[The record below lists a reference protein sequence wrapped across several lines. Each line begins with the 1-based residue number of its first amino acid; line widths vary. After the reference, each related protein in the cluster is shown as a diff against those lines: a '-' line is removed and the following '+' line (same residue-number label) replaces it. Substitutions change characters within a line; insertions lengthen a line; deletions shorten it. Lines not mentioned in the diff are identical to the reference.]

1 MTGRNKSF
9 TLITILFLTS
19 LFLTMGYIY
28 IEDTKHLLMSEAK
41 IHIKEVAVQGSQLAQ
56 RQIEKDLDVL
66 NIFSNYYASNP
77 DIPNEEKMKNLLDE
91 MENQKFYTMAIV
103 DINGNAENTK
113 GDKFSVKDREFFK
126 NSIKGKKYVS
136 SPYVDEVNKSIKKIA
151 ISVPL
156 LNNDKVV
163 GVLYCTYNINT
174 LMKLINISF
183 YENNSI
189 SYVVKNN
196 GTIILHPQ
204 GDSLSKN
211 IYKLLKQDNDIQE
224 VNRLKKELQEN
235 KTGATVLNMLEERRY
250 LGYATMDN
258 GNSENNY
265 IKDWNLIFSI
275 PETVVFS
282 NSKQIINR
290 AVYAVLSIV
299 LIFIAII
306 FYIIYIKKSN
316 EKEIL
321 SLAYEDK
328 VTYIGNQNKFYREC
342 SKYLLDKPSL
352 NYIIVYFDI
361 NNFKMINDTFGYE
374 FGDNLLIT
382 IAKALKEEL
391 TEGEVYAR
399 LSSDYFAIFCDY
411 KNGRNKIIRKL
422 DNIRSNIESNL
433 SIVFEISLCVG
444 IYFVEEG
451 EVDIQKAVNKANM
464 ARSVAK
470 GKNINYA
477 IYNEDVRNKLSEES
491 MILDDIKIALV
502 KNQFEVYYQPK
513 FSLVTGEM
521 IGSEALIRWNHP
533 EHGFISPAVFIP
545 IAEKSKLILKIGRFV
560 FERVCNDLYEWKKQ
574 GKKIVPVSVNL
585 SRVELYQPDI
595 VKFINKTIKMYNLSS
610 DFIEIEITETVAINE
625 LNILKNVL
633 KNVLNEL
640 RTYGFSISMDDFGTG
655 YSSISCLRDMP
666 IDILKLDKSFLGGIE
681 HDERSRNIAKSIVSL
696 AKSLDLVV
704 IIEGVESKEQA
715 ELMKQFGCDLVQ
727 GFYFARP
734 MPAKNFLDL
743 L

>member
-595 VKFINKTIKMYNLSS
+595 VKFINKIIKMYNLSS

-625 LNILKNVL
+625 LNIL

>member
-189 SYVVKNN
+189 SYVVKND

-211 IYKLLKQDNDIQE
+211 IYKLLEQDNDIQE

-299 LIFIAII
+299 LIFVAII

-328 VTYIGNQNKFYREC
+328 VTYIGNQNKFYREY

-633 KNVLNEL
+633 NEL

>member
-41 IHIKEVAVQGSQLAQ
+41 IHIKEVVVQGSQLAQ

-66 NIFSNYYASNP
+66 NIFSNYYALNP

-136 SPYVDEVNKSIKKIA
+136 SPYVDEVNKSIKKIT

-174 LMKLINISF
+174 LMKLINVSF

-189 SYVVKNN
+189 SYVVRND

-204 GDSLSKN
+204 EDSLSKN
-211 IYKLLKQDNDIQE
+211 IYKLLKQDNDIRE
-224 VNRLKKELQEN
+224 INRLKKELQEN

-282 NSKQIINR
+282 NSEQIINR
-290 AVYAVLSIV
+290 AIYAVLFII

-328 VTYIGNQNKFYREC
+328 VTHIGNQNKFYREC

-411 KNGRNKIIRKL
+411 KNGKNKLIRKI
-422 DNIRSNIESNL
+422 DSIRNNIESNL

-533 EHGFISPAVFIP
+533 EHGFISPVVFIP
-545 IAEKSKLILKIGRFV
+545 ITEKSKLILKIGRFV
-560 FERVCNDLYEWKKQ
+560 FERVCNDLSEWKKQ
-574 GKKIVPVSVNL
+574 GKKIVPVSINL

-595 VKFINKTIKMYNLSS
+595 VKFINKTIQMYKLSS
-610 DFIEIEITETVAINE
+610 DLIEIEITETVAINE

-633 KNVLNEL
+633 NEL
-640 RTYGFSISMDDFGTG
+640 RKYGFSISMDDFGTG

-666 IDILKLDKSFLGGIE
+666 IDILKLDKSFLNGIE

>member
-163 GVLYCTYNINT
+163 GVLCCTYNINT

-189 SYVVKNN
+189 SYVVKND

-211 IYKLLKQDNDIQE
+211 IYKLLEQDNDIQE

-299 LIFIAII
+299 LIFVAII

-633 KNVLNEL
+633 NEL

>member
-189 SYVVKNN
+189 SYVVKND

-265 IKDWNLIFSI
+265 IKDWNLIFLI

-290 AVYAVLSIV
+290 AVYAVLFIV

-633 KNVLNEL
+633 NEL

-666 IDILKLDKSFLGGIE
+666 IDILKLDKSFLDGIE

>member
-77 DIPNEEKMKNLLDE
+77 DIPNEEKMKNLLNE

-189 SYVVKNN
+189 SYVVKND

-211 IYKLLKQDNDIQE
+211 IYKLLEQDNDIQE

-299 LIFIAII
+299 LIFVAII

-342 SKYLLDKPSL
+342 SKYLLDKPFL

-560 FERVCNDLYEWKKQ
+560 FERVCNDLSEWKKQ

-595 VKFINKTIKMYNLSS
+595 VKFINKTIQMYNLSS

-633 KNVLNEL
+633 NEL
-640 RTYGFSISMDDFGTG
+640 RKHGFSISMDDFGTG

>member
-513 FSLVTGEM
+513 FSFVTGEM

-633 KNVLNEL
+633 NEL

>member
-1 MTGRNKSF
+1 
-9 TLITILFLTS
+9 
-19 LFLTMGYIY
+19 
-28 IEDTKHLLMSEAK
+28 
-41 IHIKEVAVQGSQLAQ
+41 
-56 RQIEKDLDVL
+56 
-66 NIFSNYYASNP
+66 
-77 DIPNEEKMKNLLDE
+77 
-91 MENQKFYTMAIV
+91 
-103 DINGNAENTK
+103 
-113 GDKFSVKDREFFK
+113 
-126 NSIKGKKYVS
+126 
-136 SPYVDEVNKSIKKIA
+136 
-151 ISVPL
+151 
-156 LNNDKVV
+156 
-163 GVLYCTYNINT
+163 
-174 LMKLINISF
+174 
-183 YENNSI
+183 
-189 SYVVKNN
+189 
-196 GTIILHPQ
+196 
-204 GDSLSKN
+204 
-211 IYKLLKQDNDIQE
+211 
-224 VNRLKKELQEN
+224 
-235 KTGATVLNMLEERRY
+235 
-250 LGYATMDN
+250 
-258 GNSENNY
+258 
-265 IKDWNLIFSI
+265 
-275 PETVVFS
+275 
-282 NSKQIINR
+282 
-290 AVYAVLSIV
+290 
-299 LIFIAII
+299 
-306 FYIIYIKKSN
+306 
-316 EKEIL
+316 
-321 SLAYEDK
+321 EDK
-328 VTYIGNQNKFYREC
+328 VTHIGNQNKFYREC

-391 TEGEVYAR
+391 TEGEVFAR

-422 DNIRSNIESNL
+422 DSIRNNIESNL

-444 IYFVEEG
+444 IYFVEED

-513 FSLVTGEM
+513 FSLVNGEM

-560 FERVCNDLYEWKKQ
+560 FEKVCTDLSEWKKQ

-595 VKFINKTIKMYNLSS
+595 VKFINKTIQMYNLSS
-610 DFIEIEITETVAINE
+610 DLIEIEITETVAINE

-633 KNVLNEL
+633 NEL
-640 RTYGFSISMDDFGTG
+640 RKYGFSISMDDFGTG

-666 IDILKLDKSFLGGIE
+666 IDILKLDKSFLDGIE

>member
-136 SPYVDEVNKSIKKIA
+136 RPYVDEVNKSIKKIA

-189 SYVVKNN
+189 SYVVKND

-211 IYKLLKQDNDIQE
+211 IYKLLEQDNDIQE

-633 KNVLNEL
+633 NEL

>member
-189 SYVVKNN
+189 SYVVKND

-211 IYKLLKQDNDIQE
+211 IYKLLEQDNDIQE

-299 LIFIAII
+299 LIFVAII

-633 KNVLNEL
+633 NEL

-715 ELMKQFGCDLVQ
+715 ELMKQFGSDLVQ

>member
-9 TLITILFLTS
+9 TLIIILFLTS

-41 IHIKEVAVQGSQLAQ
+41 IHIKEVAIQGSQLAQ

-174 LMKLINISF
+174 LMKLINVSF

-189 SYVVKNN
+189 SYVVKND

-204 GDSLSKN
+204 GDRLSKN

-265 IKDWNLIFSI
+265 IKNWNLIFSI

-282 NSKQIINR
+282 NSEQIINR
-290 AVYAVLSIV
+290 AIYAVLFIV

-306 FYIIYIKKSN
+306 FYINYIKKSN

-422 DNIRSNIESNL
+422 DSIRNNIESNL

-513 FSLVTGEM
+513 FSLVNGEM

-560 FERVCNDLYEWKKQ
+560 FERVCTDLSEWKKQ

-595 VKFINKTIKMYNLSS
+595 VKFINKTIQMYNLSS
-610 DFIEIEITETVAINE
+610 DLIEIEITETVAINE
-625 LNILKNVL
+625 LNILKNI
-633 KNVLNEL
+633 LNEL
-640 RTYGFSISMDDFGTG
+640 RKYGFSISMDDFGTG

-666 IDILKLDKSFLGGIE
+666 IDILKLDKSFLDGIE
-681 HDERSRNIAKSIVSL
+681 LDERSRNIAKSIVSL

>member
-189 SYVVKNN
+189 SYVVKND

-211 IYKLLKQDNDIQE
+211 IYKLLEQDNDIQE

-299 LIFIAII
+299 LIFVAII

-342 SKYLLDKPSL
+342 SKYLLDKPSF

-633 KNVLNEL
+633 NEL

>member
-136 SPYVDEVNKSIKKIA
+136 RPYVDEVNKSIKKIA

-189 SYVVKNN
+189 SYVVKND

-211 IYKLLKQDNDIQE
+211 IYKLLEQDNDIQE

-299 LIFIAII
+299 LIFVAII

-533 EHGFISPAVFIP
+533 EHGFISPSVFIP

-560 FERVCNDLYEWKKQ
+560 FERVCNDLSEWKKQ

-595 VKFINKTIKMYNLSS
+595 VKFINKTIQMYNLSS

-633 KNVLNEL
+633 NEL
-640 RTYGFSISMDDFGTG
+640 RKHGFSISMDDFGTG

>member
-1 MTGRNKSF
+1 
-9 TLITILFLTS
+9 
-19 LFLTMGYIY
+19 
-28 IEDTKHLLMSEAK
+28 
-41 IHIKEVAVQGSQLAQ
+41 
-56 RQIEKDLDVL
+56 
-66 NIFSNYYASNP
+66 
-77 DIPNEEKMKNLLDE
+77 
-91 MENQKFYTMAIV
+91 
-103 DINGNAENTK
+103 
-113 GDKFSVKDREFFK
+113 
-126 NSIKGKKYVS
+126 
-136 SPYVDEVNKSIKKIA
+136 
-151 ISVPL
+151 
-156 LNNDKVV
+156 
-163 GVLYCTYNINT
+163 
-174 LMKLINISF
+174 
-183 YENNSI
+183 
-189 SYVVKNN
+189 
-196 GTIILHPQ
+196 
-204 GDSLSKN
+204 
-211 IYKLLKQDNDIQE
+211 
-224 VNRLKKELQEN
+224 
-235 KTGATVLNMLEERRY
+235 
-250 LGYATMDN
+250 
-258 GNSENNY
+258 
-265 IKDWNLIFSI
+265 
-275 PETVVFS
+275 
-282 NSKQIINR
+282 
-290 AVYAVLSIV
+290 
-299 LIFIAII
+299 
-306 FYIIYIKKSN
+306 
-316 EKEIL
+316 
-321 SLAYEDK
+321 DK
-328 VTYIGNQNKFYREC
+328 VTHIGNQNKFYREC

-391 TEGEVYAR
+391 TEGEVFAR

-422 DNIRSNIESNL
+422 DSIRNNIESNL

-444 IYFVEEG
+444 IYFVEED

-513 FSLVTGEM
+513 FSLVNGEM

-560 FERVCNDLYEWKKQ
+560 FEKVCTDLSEWKKQ

-595 VKFINKTIKMYNLSS
+595 VKFINKTIQMYNLSS
-610 DFIEIEITETVAINE
+610 DLIEIEITETVAINE

-633 KNVLNEL
+633 NEL
-640 RTYGFSISMDDFGTG
+640 RKYGFSISMDDFGTG

-666 IDILKLDKSFLGGIE
+666 IDILKLDKSFLDGIE

>member
-342 SKYLLDKPSL
+342 SKYPLDKPSL

-633 KNVLNEL
+633 NEL

>member
-1 MTGRNKSF
+1 
-9 TLITILFLTS
+9 
-19 LFLTMGYIY
+19 
-28 IEDTKHLLMSEAK
+28 MSEAK

-633 KNVLNEL
+633 NEL

>member
-136 SPYVDEVNKSIKKIA
+136 SPYVDEVNKSIKKIT

-174 LMKLINISF
+174 LMKLINVSF

-189 SYVVKNN
+189 SYVVRND

-204 GDSLSKN
+204 EDSLSKN
-211 IYKLLKQDNDIQE
+211 IYKLLKQDNDIRE
-224 VNRLKKELQEN
+224 INRLKKELQEN

-282 NSKQIINR
+282 NSEQIINR
-290 AVYAVLSIV
+290 AIYAVLFII

-328 VTYIGNQNKFYREC
+328 VTHIGNQNKFYREC

-560 FERVCNDLYEWKKQ
+560 FERVCNDLSEWKKQ
-574 GKKIVPVSVNL
+574 GKKIVPVSINL

-595 VKFINKTIKMYNLSS
+595 VKFINKTIQMYNLSS
-610 DFIEIEITETVAINE
+610 DLIEIEITETVAINE

-633 KNVLNEL
+633 NEL
-640 RTYGFSISMDDFGTG
+640 RKYGFSISMDDFGTG

-666 IDILKLDKSFLGGIE
+666 IDILKLDKSFLNGIE

>member
-77 DIPNEEKMKNLLDE
+77 DIPNEEKMKNLLNE

-189 SYVVKNN
+189 SYVVKND

-211 IYKLLKQDNDIQE
+211 IYKLLEQDNDIQE

-275 PETVVFS
+275 LETVVFS

-299 LIFIAII
+299 LIFVAII

-560 FERVCNDLYEWKKQ
+560 FERVCNDLSEWKKQ

-595 VKFINKTIKMYNLSS
+595 VKFINKTIQMYNLSS

-633 KNVLNEL
+633 NEL
-640 RTYGFSISMDDFGTG
+640 RKHGFSISMDDFGTG

>member
-103 DINGNAENTK
+103 DISGNAENTK

-633 KNVLNEL
+633 NEL

>member
-9 TLITILFLTS
+9 TLIIILFLTS

-28 IEDTKHLLMSEAK
+28 IEDTKHLLISEAK
-41 IHIKEVAVQGSQLAQ
+41 IHIKEVAIQGSQLAQ

-174 LMKLINISF
+174 LMKLINVSF

-189 SYVVKNN
+189 SYVVRND

-204 GDSLSKN
+204 EDSLSKN

-235 KTGATVLNMLEERRY
+235 KTGATVLNMLEEGRY

-282 NSKQIINR
+282 NSEQIINR
-290 AVYAVLSIV
+290 AIYAVLFTV
-299 LIFIAII
+299 LVFIAII

-422 DNIRSNIESNL
+422 DSIRNNIESNL

-444 IYFVEEG
+444 IYFVEED

-513 FSLVTGEM
+513 FSLVNGEM

-560 FERVCNDLYEWKKQ
+560 FERVCTDLSEWKKQ

-595 VKFINKTIKMYNLSS
+595 VKFINKTIQMYNLSS
-610 DFIEIEITETVAINE
+610 DLIEIEITETVAINE

-633 KNVLNEL
+633 NEL
-640 RTYGFSISMDDFGTG
+640 RKYGFSISMDDFGTG

-666 IDILKLDKSFLGGIE
+666 IDILKLDKSFLDGIE
-681 HDERSRNIAKSIVSL
+681 DDERSRNIAKSIVSL

>member
-189 SYVVKNN
+189 SYVVKND

-211 IYKLLKQDNDIQE
+211 IYKLLEQDNDIQE

-299 LIFIAII
+299 LIFVAII

-533 EHGFISPAVFIP
+533 EPGFISPAVFIP

-625 LNILKNVL
+625 LNIL

>member
-174 LMKLINISF
+174 LMKLINVSF

-189 SYVVKNN
+189 SYVVRND

-204 GDSLSKN
+204 EDSLSKN
-211 IYKLLKQDNDIQE
+211 IYKLLKQDNDIRE
-224 VNRLKKELQEN
+224 INRLKKELQEN

-282 NSKQIINR
+282 NSEQIINR
-290 AVYAVLSIV
+290 AIYAVLFII

-328 VTYIGNQNKFYREC
+328 VTHIGNQNKFYREC

-411 KNGRNKIIRKL
+411 KNGKNKLIRKI
-422 DNIRSNIESNL
+422 DSIRNNIESNL

-560 FERVCNDLYEWKKQ
+560 FERVCNDLSEWKKQ
-574 GKKIVPVSVNL
+574 GKKIVPVSINL

-595 VKFINKTIKMYNLSS
+595 VKFINKTIQMYNLSS
-610 DFIEIEITETVAINE
+610 DLIEIEITETVAINE

-633 KNVLNEL
+633 NEL
-640 RTYGFSISMDDFGTG
+640 RKYGFSISMDDFGTG

-666 IDILKLDKSFLGGIE
+666 IDILKLDKSFLNGIE

>member
-9 TLITILFLTS
+9 TLIIILFLTS

-41 IHIKEVAVQGSQLAQ
+41 IHIKEVAIQGSQLAQ

-174 LMKLINISF
+174 LMKLINVSF

-189 SYVVKNN
+189 SYVVKND

-204 GDSLSKN
+204 GDRLSKN

-265 IKDWNLIFSI
+265 IKNWNLIFSI

-282 NSKQIINR
+282 NSEQIINR
-290 AVYAVLSIV
+290 AIYAVLFIV

-306 FYIIYIKKSN
+306 FYINYIKKSN

-411 KNGRNKIIRKL
+411 KHGRNTIISQL
-422 DNIRSNIESNL
+422 DSIRHTIESNM

-513 FSLVTGEM
+513 FSLVNGEM

-560 FERVCNDLYEWKKQ
+560 FERVCTDLSEWKKQ

-595 VKFINKTIKMYNLSS
+595 VKFINKTIQMYNLSS
-610 DFIEIEITETVAINE
+610 DLIEIEITETVAINE
-625 LNILKNVL
+625 LNILKNI
-633 KNVLNEL
+633 LNEL
-640 RTYGFSISMDDFGTG
+640 RKYGFSISMDDFGTG

-666 IDILKLDKSFLGGIE
+666 IDILKLDKSFLDGIE

>member
-275 PETVVFS
+275 PETVVFG

-633 KNVLNEL
+633 NEL

>member
-136 SPYVDEVNKSIKKIA
+136 SPYVDEVNKSIKKIT

-174 LMKLINISF
+174 LMKLINVSF

-189 SYVVKNN
+189 SYVVRND

-204 GDSLSKN
+204 EDSLSKN
-211 IYKLLKQDNDIQE
+211 IYKLLKQDNDIRE
-224 VNRLKKELQEN
+224 INRLKKELQEN

-282 NSKQIINR
+282 NSEQIINR
-290 AVYAVLSIV
+290 AIYAVLFII

-328 VTYIGNQNKFYREC
+328 VTHIGNQNKFYREC

-411 KNGRNKIIRKL
+411 KNGKNKLIRKI
-422 DNIRSNIESNL
+422 DSIRNNIESNL

-521 IGSEALIRWNHP
+521 IGSETLIRWNHP

-560 FERVCNDLYEWKKQ
+560 FERVCNDLSEWKKQ
-574 GKKIVPVSVNL
+574 GKKIVPVSINL

-595 VKFINKTIKMYNLSS
+595 VKFINKTIQMYNLSS
-610 DFIEIEITETVAINE
+610 DLIEIEITETVAINE

-633 KNVLNEL
+633 NEL
-640 RTYGFSISMDDFGTG
+640 RKYGFSISMDDFGTG

-666 IDILKLDKSFLGGIE
+666 IDILKLDKSFLNGIE

>member
-189 SYVVKNN
+189 SYVVKND

-211 IYKLLKQDNDIQE
+211 IYKLLEQDNDIQE

-299 LIFIAII
+299 LIFVAII

-513 FSLVTGEM
+513 FPLVTGEM

-633 KNVLNEL
+633 NEL

>member
-1 MTGRNKSF
+1 
-9 TLITILFLTS
+9 
-19 LFLTMGYIY
+19 
-28 IEDTKHLLMSEAK
+28 
-41 IHIKEVAVQGSQLAQ
+41 
-56 RQIEKDLDVL
+56 
-66 NIFSNYYASNP
+66 
-77 DIPNEEKMKNLLDE
+77 
-91 MENQKFYTMAIV
+91 MEF
-103 DINGNAENTK
+103 D
-113 GDKFSVKDREFFK
+113 
-126 NSIKGKKYVS
+126 
-136 SPYVDEVNKSIKKIA
+136 
-151 ISVPL
+151 
-156 LNNDKVV
+156 
-163 GVLYCTYNINT
+163 
-174 LMKLINISF
+174 
-183 YENNSI
+183 
-189 SYVVKNN
+189 
-196 GTIILHPQ
+196 
-204 GDSLSKN
+204 
-211 IYKLLKQDNDIQE
+211 
-224 VNRLKKELQEN
+224 
-235 KTGATVLNMLEERRY
+235 
-250 LGYATMDN
+250 
-258 GNSENNY
+258 
-265 IKDWNLIFSI
+265 FSI

-282 NSKQIINR
+282 NSEKIINR
-290 AVYAVLSIV
+290 AIYAVLFII

-328 VTYIGNQNKFYREC
+328 VTHIGNQNKFYREC

-391 TEGEVYAR
+391 TEGEVFAR

-422 DNIRSNIESNL
+422 DSIRNNIESNL

-444 IYFVEEG
+444 IYFVEED

-513 FSLVTGEM
+513 FSLVNGEM

-560 FERVCNDLYEWKKQ
+560 FEKVCTDLSEWKKQ

-595 VKFINKTIKMYNLSS
+595 VKFINKTIQMYNLSS
-610 DFIEIEITETVAINE
+610 DLIEIEITETVAINE

-633 KNVLNEL
+633 NEL
-640 RTYGFSISMDDFGTG
+640 RKYGFSISMDDFGTG

-666 IDILKLDKSFLGGIE
+666 IDILKLDKSFLDGIE

-734 MPAKNFLDL
+734 MPAKNF
-743 L
+743 

>member
-189 SYVVKNN
+189 SYVVKND

-211 IYKLLKQDNDIQE
+211 IYKLLEQDNDIQE

-265 IKDWNLIFSI
+265 IRDWNLIFSI

-464 ARSVAK
+464 DRSVAK

-560 FERVCNDLYEWKKQ
+560 FERVCNDLSEWKKQ

-595 VKFINKTIKMYNLSS
+595 VKFINKTIQMYNLSS

-633 KNVLNEL
+633 NEL
-640 RTYGFSISMDDFGTG
+640 RKHGFSISMDDFGTG

>member
-1 MTGRNKSF
+1 M
-9 TLITILFLTS
+9 
-19 LFLTMGYIY
+19 
-28 IEDTKHLLMSEAK
+28 
-41 IHIKEVAVQGSQLAQ
+41 
-56 RQIEKDLDVL
+56 
-66 NIFSNYYASNP
+66 
-77 DIPNEEKMKNLLDE
+77 
-91 MENQKFYTMAIV
+91 
-103 DINGNAENTK
+103 
-113 GDKFSVKDREFFK
+113 
-126 NSIKGKKYVS
+126 
-136 SPYVDEVNKSIKKIA
+136 
-151 ISVPL
+151 
-156 LNNDKVV
+156 
-163 GVLYCTYNINT
+163 
-174 LMKLINISF
+174 
-183 YENNSI
+183 
-189 SYVVKNN
+189 
-196 GTIILHPQ
+196 
-204 GDSLSKN
+204 
-211 IYKLLKQDNDIQE
+211 
-224 VNRLKKELQEN
+224 
-235 KTGATVLNMLEERRY
+235 
-250 LGYATMDN
+250 
-258 GNSENNY
+258 
-265 IKDWNLIFSI
+265 
-275 PETVVFS
+275 
-282 NSKQIINR
+282 
-290 AVYAVLSIV
+290 
-299 LIFIAII
+299 
-306 FYIIYIKKSN
+306 
-316 EKEIL
+316 
-321 SLAYEDK
+321 
-328 VTYIGNQNKFYREC
+328 
-342 SKYLLDKPSL
+342 
-352 NYIIVYFDI
+352 
-361 NNFKMINDTFGYE
+361 
-374 FGDNLLIT
+374 
-382 IAKALKEEL
+382 
-391 TEGEVYAR
+391 
-399 LSSDYFAIFCDY
+399 
-411 KNGRNKIIRKL
+411 
-422 DNIRSNIESNL
+422 
-433 SIVFEISLCVG
+433 G

-513 FSLVTGEM
+513 FSLVNGEM

-560 FERVCNDLYEWKKQ
+560 FERVCTDLSEWKKQ
-574 GKKIVPVSVNL
+574 GKNIVPVSVNL

-595 VKFINKTIKMYNLSS
+595 VKFINKTIQMYNLSS

-633 KNVLNEL
+633 NEL
-640 RTYGFSISMDDFGTG
+640 RKHGFSISMDDFGTG

>member
-66 NIFSNYYASNP
+66 NIFSNYYALNQ

-136 SPYVDEVNKSIKKIA
+136 SPYVDEVNKSIKKIT

-174 LMKLINISF
+174 LMKLINVSF

-189 SYVVKNN
+189 SYVVRND

-204 GDSLSKN
+204 EDSLSKN
-211 IYKLLKQDNDIQE
+211 IYKLLKQDNDIRE
-224 VNRLKKELQEN
+224 INRLKKELQEN

-282 NSKQIINR
+282 NSEQIINR
-290 AVYAVLSIV
+290 AIYAVLLII

-328 VTYIGNQNKFYREC
+328 VTHIGNQNKFYREC

-411 KNGRNKIIRKL
+411 KNGKNKRIRKI
-422 DNIRSNIESNL
+422 DSIRNNIESNL

-560 FERVCNDLYEWKKQ
+560 FERVCNDLSEWKKQ
-574 GKKIVPVSVNL
+574 GKKIVPVSINL

-595 VKFINKTIKMYNLSS
+595 VKFINKTIQMYNLSS
-610 DFIEIEITETVAINE
+610 DLIEIEITETVAINE

-633 KNVLNEL
+633 NEL
-640 RTYGFSISMDDFGTG
+640 RKYGFSISMDDFGTG

-666 IDILKLDKSFLGGIE
+666 IDILKLDKSFLNGIE

>member
-1 MTGRNKSF
+1 MTKRNKGF
-9 TLITILFLTS
+9 TLIIIIFLTS

-28 IEDTKHLLMSEAK
+28 IEDTRNLLISEAK
-41 IHIKEVAVQGSQLAQ
+41 VHIKEVAVQGSQLAQ

-66 NIFSNYYASNP
+66 NIFSRYYTSNP
-77 DIPNEEKMKNLLDE
+77 NISNEEKIKNLLNE
-91 MENQKFYTMAIV
+91 IGNQKFYTMAIV

-113 GDKFSVKDREFFK
+113 GDRFSVKDKEFFK
-126 NSIKGKKYVS
+126 NSVKGKKYVS
-136 SPYVDEVNKSIKKIA
+136 SPYVDEVNKSIKKIT
-151 ISVPL
+151 ISVPIS
-156 LNNDKVV
+156 NNDKVV

-174 LMKLINISF
+174 IMKLINVSF

-189 SYVVKNN
+189 SYVIKNN
-196 GTIILHPQ
+196 GTVILHPQ
-204 GDSLSKN
+204 KDRLSKN
-211 IYKLLKQDNDIQE
+211 IYGLLKQDNDIQE
-224 VNRLKKELQEN
+224 VNKLKKELQEN
-235 KTGATVLNMLEERRY
+235 KTGATILNMSGERRY

-258 GNSENNY
+258 GKSKNNY

-275 PETVVFS
+275 PEDVIFS
-282 NSKQIINR
+282 NSEQIIKR
-290 AVYAVLSIV
+290 AIYAVLLII

-306 FYIIYIKKSN
+306 FYIMYIKKSN

-328 VTYIGNQNKFYREC
+328 VTHIGNQNKFYREC
-342 SKYLLDKPSL
+342 SKYLLNRPSL

-361 NNFKMINDTFGYE
+361 DNFKMINDTFGYE

-382 IAKALKEEL
+382 IAKALKKEL

-411 KNGRNKIIRKL
+411 ENGRNKIIRKL
-422 DNIRSNIESNL
+422 DSIRDNIESNL
-433 SIVFEISLCVG
+433 NIVFEISLCVG

-491 MILDDIKIALV
+491 MILDDIKTALV

-513 FSLVTGEM
+513 FSLVNGEM
-521 IGSEALIRWNHP
+521 VGSEALIRWNHP
-533 EHGFISPAVFIP
+533 THKFISPAVFIP
-545 IAEKSKLILKIGRFV
+545 IAEKSQLILKIGRFV
-560 FERVCNDLYEWKKQ
+560 FERVCIDLSEWKKQ

-595 VKFINKTIKMYNLSS
+595 VKFINNTIKMYNINS
-610 DFIEIEITETVAINE
+610 DLIELEITETVAMNE

-633 KNVLNEL
+633 NEL
-640 RTYGFSISMDDFGTG
+640 RKYGFSISMDDFGTG

-666 IDILKLDKSFLGGIE
+666 IDILKLDKSFLDGIE
-681 HDERSRNIAKSIVSL
+681 NDERSRNIAKSIVSL
-696 AKSLDLVV
+696 AKSLDLIV
-704 IIEGVESKEQA
+704 IIEGVENKEQA

-734 MPAKNFLDL
+734 MPAKNFVDL
-743 L
+743 LQK

>member
-189 SYVVKNN
+189 SYVVKND

-211 IYKLLKQDNDIQE
+211 IYKLLEQDNDIQE

-299 LIFIAII
+299 LIFVAII

-560 FERVCNDLYEWKKQ
+560 FERICNDLYEWKKQ

-625 LNILKNVL
+625 LNIL

>member
-56 RQIEKDLDVL
+56 TQIEKDLDVL

-77 DIPNEEKMKNLLDE
+77 DIPNEEKMKNLLNE

-189 SYVVKNN
+189 SYVVKND

-211 IYKLLKQDNDIQE
+211 IYKLLEQDNDIQE

-299 LIFIAII
+299 LIFVAII

-560 FERVCNDLYEWKKQ
+560 FERVCNDLSEWKKQ

-595 VKFINKTIKMYNLSS
+595 VKFINKTIQMYNLSS

-633 KNVLNEL
+633 NEL
-640 RTYGFSISMDDFGTG
+640 RKHGFSISMDDFGTG

>member
-189 SYVVKNN
+189 SYVVKND

-211 IYKLLKQDNDIQE
+211 IYKLLEQDNDIQE

-299 LIFIAII
+299 LIFVAII

-533 EHGFISPAVFIP
+533 EHVFISPAVFIP

-625 LNILKNVL
+625 LNIL

>member
-77 DIPNEEKMKNLLDE
+77 DIPNEEKMKNLLNE

-189 SYVVKNN
+189 SYVVKND

-211 IYKLLKQDNDIQE
+211 IYKLLEQDNDIQE

-299 LIFIAII
+299 LIFVAII

-560 FERVCNDLYEWKKQ
+560 FERVCNDLSEWKKQ

-595 VKFINKTIKMYNLSS
+595 VKFINKTIQMYNLSS
-610 DFIEIEITETVAINE
+610 DFIEIEITETVDINE

-633 KNVLNEL
+633 NEL
-640 RTYGFSISMDDFGTG
+640 RKHGFSISMDDFGTG

>member
-189 SYVVKNN
+189 SYVVKND

-211 IYKLLKQDNDIQE
+211 IYKLLEQDNDIQE

-633 KNVLNEL
+633 NEL

>member
-41 IHIKEVAVQGSQLAQ
+41 IHIKEVAVQDSQLAQ

-189 SYVVKNN
+189 SYVVKND

-211 IYKLLKQDNDIQE
+211 IYKLLEQDNDIQE

-299 LIFIAII
+299 LIFVAII

-633 KNVLNEL
+633 NEL